1 MARKKNLKGLD
12 SDTLDL
18 IESKMASGYEDRVD
32 NTTYANCSKALA
44 FKINLKCK
52 NQSQKQLYKLIKE
65 KDITFAI
72 GSPGSGKSFISLA
85 TALEL
90 LKNDNGYNKIIIM
103 VPTCEASSYL
113 SIGLLPG
120 SYDEK
125 IAPYL
130 EADTYTMEK
139 ILNLSGNIGSHKIIT
154 DLAKCNMIEFQLV
167 NFARGKSFDNCILL
181 INESENYSKEEMLL
195 LLTRMGD
202 NCKVVVSGDKEQL
215 DRKDIKKSKS
225 DCGLMYAVDHLKD
238 MEETGVVEFTNED
251 IVRNPLISKIINN
264 WKEKD

>member
-1 MARKKNLKGLD
+1 MGRKKNLKGID
-12 SDTLDL
+12 EADMEL
-18 IESKMASGYEDRVD
+18 INSKMSYGSEDRGESS
-32 NTTYANCSKALA
+32 YANCSKALNY
-44 FKINLKCK
+44 KISLKCK
-52 NQSQKQLYKLIKE
+52 NQSQKLLHNLIKSKE
-65 KDITFAI
+65 VTFAI

-90 LKNDNGYNKIIIM
+90 LKNENRYNKIIIM

-139 ILNLSGNIGSHKIIT
+139 ILNLSSNVGSHKIIS
-154 DLAKCNMIEFQLV
+154 DLIKCNMIEFQLV

-215 DRKDIKKSKS
+215 DRKDIKKSKTE
-225 DCGLMYAVDHLKD
+225 CGLMYAVEHLRD
-238 MEETGVVEFTNED
+238 MEETGIVEFTNED
-251 IVRNPLISKIINN
+251 IVRNPLISKIIDN
-264 WKEKD
+264 WKEKG

>member
-1 MARKKNLKGLD
+1 MGRKKNLKGLD
-12 SDTLDL
+12 EADL
-18 IESKMASGYEDRVD
+18 ELINSKMAYGAEDRGESSY
-32 NTTYANCSKALA
+32 TNCSKALNY
-44 FKINLKCK
+44 KVNLKCK
-52 NQSQKQLYKLIKE
+52 NQSQKLLHNLIKSKE
-65 KDITFAI
+65 VTFAI

-90 LKNDNGYNKIIIM
+90 LKGDNSYTKIIMM

-139 ILNLSGNIGSHKIIT
+139 ILNLSGNVGSNKIIS
-154 DLAKCNMIEFQLV
+154 DLIKCNMIEFQLV
-167 NFARGKSFDNCILL
+167 NFARGKNFDNCILL

-202 NCKVVVSGDKEQL
+202 NCKVIVSGDKEQL
-215 DRKDIKKSKS
+215 DRKDIKKSGS
-225 DCGLMYAVDHLKD
+225 QCGLMYAVEHLRNMD
-238 MEETGVVEFTNED
+238 EVGVVEFTDND

-264 WKEKD
+264 WKN

>member
-1 MARKKNLKGLD
+1 MGRKKNLKGID
-12 SDTLDL
+12 EADMEL
-18 IESKMASGYEDRVD
+18 INSKMSYGSEDRGESSY
-32 NTTYANCSKALA
+32 TNCSKALNY
-44 FKINLKCK
+44 KINLKCK
-52 NQSQKQLYKLIKE
+52 NQSQKLLHNLIKSKE
-65 KDITFAI
+65 ITFAI
-72 GSPGSGKSFISLA
+72 GSPGSGKSFISLT

-90 LKNDNGYNKIIIM
+90 LKGENAYNKIIIM

-139 ILNLSGNIGSHKIIT
+139 ILNLSGNVSSKKSIN
-154 DLAKCNMIEFQLV
+154 DLIKCGLVDFQLV

-202 NCKVVVSGDKEQL
+202 NCKMIISGDKEQM
-215 DRKDIKKSKS
+215 DRKDLKKNGNQ
-225 DCGLMYAVDHLKD
+225 CGLMYAVEHLKD
-238 MEETGVVEFTNED
+238 MEEVGVVEFTIDD

-264 WKEKD
+264 WK